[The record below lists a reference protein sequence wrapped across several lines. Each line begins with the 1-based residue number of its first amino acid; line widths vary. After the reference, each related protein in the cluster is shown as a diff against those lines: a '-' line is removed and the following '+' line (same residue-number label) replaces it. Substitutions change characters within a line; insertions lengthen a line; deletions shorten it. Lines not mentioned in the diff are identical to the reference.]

1 MKYDIIV
8 KIANHTGDGNI
19 KLQKFLQQIG
29 YSRRKADELI
39 KRNFVYV
46 NKSLVLEPWY
56 EIKENDVI
64 TVNGSD
70 YIYKS
75 QSEEFYYYAYHKPKG
90 YISSLYDPKEEK
102 YIGKLIKEK
111 LPQIAD
117 KLKIAGR
124 LDKDVTGVLILT
136 NDGELINILT
146 SARYSVEKMYL
157 AKVKGKITNEET
169 NIIKN
174 GITDEGEFLKCED
187 VKIIEA
193 DKNYSEVKITM
204 IKGKKHEVKRLM
216 SYIGHPVMGLK
227 RISHGPVDISI
238 VPRENDLTKITG
250 EMLNQLLLL
259 KNQHQKNS
267 EVQSNE

>member
-8 KIANHTGDGNI
+8 KTTNYTGDDNI
-19 KLQKFLQQIG
+19 KLQKFLQQVG

-39 KRNFVYV
+39 KQNFVYV
-46 NKSLVLEPWY
+46 NKSLVSEPWY
-56 EIKENDVI
+56 NIKENDVI
-64 TVNGSD
+64 TVNGFE

-75 QSEEFYYYAYHKPKG
+75 QDEKFYYYAYHKPKG
-90 YISSLYDPKEEK
+90 YVSSLYDPKEEK

-146 SARYSVEKMYL
+146 SAKYGVEKVYL
-157 AKVKGKITNEET
+157 AKIKGKITDEEIG
-169 NIIKN
+169 IIKH
-174 GITDEGEFLKCED
+174 GIIDSDEFLKCED
-187 VKIIEA
+187 VKILEA
-193 DKNYSEVKITM
+193 DKNFSKVKITM

-216 SYIGHPVMGLK
+216 KFIGHPVIELT
-227 RISHGPVDISI
+227 RLSHGPVDISI
-238 VPRENDLTKITG
+238 VPKENDLTKIDG
-250 EMLNQLLLL
+250 KILEQLIAL
-259 KNQHQKNS
+259 KNW
-267 EVQSNE
+267 EVLPDE

>member
-1 MKYDIIV
+1 M
-8 KIANHTGDGNI
+8 ANHTGDGNI
-19 KLQKFLQQIG
+19 KLQKFLQQVG

-39 KRNFVYV
+39 KQNFVYV

-56 EIKENDVI
+56 EIRENDVI

-90 YISSLYDPKEEK
+90 YVSSFYDPKEEK

-146 SARYSVEKMYL
+146 SAKYGVEKVYL
-157 AKVKGKITNEET
+157 AMIKGKITNEET
-169 NIIKN
+169 KIIKN
-174 GITDEGEFLKCED
+174 GIVDEDEFLKCED
-187 VKIIEA
+187 VKILEA
-193 DKNYSEVKITM
+193 DKNFSKVKITM

-216 SYIGHPVMGLK
+216 SYIDHPIMELK
-227 RISHGPVDISI
+227 RISHGPVNISI
-238 VPRENDLTKITG
+238 VPQQNDLVKITG
-250 EMLNQLLLL
+250 EMLNQLISL
-259 KNQHQKNS
+259 KKLSQKNLEAS
-267 EVQSNE
+267 GNE